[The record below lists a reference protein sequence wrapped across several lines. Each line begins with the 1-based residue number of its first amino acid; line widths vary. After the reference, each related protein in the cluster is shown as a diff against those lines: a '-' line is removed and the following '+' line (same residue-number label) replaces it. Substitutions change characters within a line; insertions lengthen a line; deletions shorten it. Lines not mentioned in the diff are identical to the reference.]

1 MAFRFRRP
9 SNAHPLTLTWE
20 GGVLK
25 SLPGQSRGSPRWP
38 SLAYQLVAL
47 RRIFGCEVIGV
58 DGDTGTLE
66 CIRILFVE
74 MP

>member
-1 MAFRFRRP
+1 
-9 SNAHPLTLTWE
+9 
-20 GGVLK
+20 VLK